1 MKSNPSIKWLILF
14 AVCALS
20 SLPLLVLINT
30 SLKPTSAIELYHPFL
45 LPSEVT
51 TEAWR
56 AAWSLACIGSDCRGL
71 EPWIIN
77 SLVIAIPSL
86 LLTIVIGL
94 ITGLALTFRIWT
106 AKIVLGLL
114 VLGLFIPPQVVLYP
128 LIIALRTIG
137 YFGSTTGL
145 VLVHVVWGLPFTG
158 LLFRGYFLS
167 IPPEV
172 FQLARLDGA
181 SFAVILFRLI
191 LPIVL
196 PAIAAASIL
205 QFTFIWNDFL
215 LGLTFGDSFKQPVTV
230 ALQAL

>member
-1 MKSNPSIKWLILF
+1 
-14 AVCALS
+14 
-20 SLPLLVLINT
+20 
-30 SLKPTSAIELYHPFL
+30 
-45 LPSEVT
+45 
-51 TEAWR
+51 
-56 AAWSLACIGSDCRGL
+56 
-71 EPWIIN
+71 
-77 SLVIAIPSL
+77 
-86 LLTIVIGL
+86 
-94 ITGLALTFRIWT
+94 
-106 AKIVLGLL
+106 
-114 VLGLFIPPQVVLYP
+114 
-128 LIIALRTIG
+128 
-137 YFGSTTGL
+137 

-230 ALQAL
+230 ALQALASAQYDRGSYNEIAAAAVMASLPTAILCLACGRLLVRGMPRQST